1 MTIPL
6 EPGLTGECAWQVT
19 PEMTA
24 ARVGSGLVEVFSTP
38 MLVAL
43 MESAAVEALADALAE
58 GSTSVGTRIEVSH
71 LAATPTGMTVHAR
84 ATLTA
89 VDGRRL
95 TFQVEA
101 WDDLD
106 RIGEAVHERAIVDRQ
121 RFDSR
126 IADKRRAAGLTRE

>member
-1 MTIPL
+1 MRL
-6 EPGLTGECAWQVT
+6 AGHPGNDRRPG
-19 PEMTA
+19 
-24 ARVGSGLVEVFSTP
+24 GSGLVEGFSTP

-43 MESAAVEALADALAE
+43 MESAAVEALADALADS
-58 GSTSVGTRIEVSH
+58 STSVGTRIEVSH
-71 LAATPTGMTVHAR
+71 LAATPTGMTVRAR
-84 ATLTA
+84 AVLTA

-95 TFQVEA
+95 TFQIEA

-126 IADKRRAAGLTRE
+126 IADKRRAAGLAQE